1 MTLSG
6 VEENLDRSKKEEK
19 RKSMESKKWNI
30 LVLSSTWGILFLIA
44 LITFVIDPY
53 LHYRKPS
60 GSLEY
65 PLKDERYI
73 NDGIAR
79 NYEYEAMIT
88 GTSMAQNFRASQM
101 EELWQVKTIK
111 TAYSGATFHELNDS
125 IRRALNYNSKLK
137 YVLCSLDGSRI
148 NHDAFTDSYEGYPE
162 YLYDKNPF
170 NDVSYLLNKEVVPK
184 TIAVVNYTRVGN
196 KTTSMDDYGTW
207 SQYKVFG
214 KEAVEAT
221 VVPKQAAAGMVSFL
235 AEDEERV
242 RENVTKNYLETAQ
255 EYPEVTFYFF
265 LPPYSVYYWQD
276 LVKTG
281 QLEAQLQAEQLA
293 VELLIQAP
301 NVHVYGFA
309 DRKEITHNL
318 DNYMD
323 ILHYGDWINEE
334 IMEMIFRGEGELTKE
349 NYLSYFQSVREMY

>member
-1 MTLSG
+1 M
-6 VEENLDRSKKEEK
+6 KE
-19 RKSMESKKWNI
+19 KKWNMV
-30 LVLSSTWGILFLIA
+30 VLGGTFGILFLVA
-44 LITFVIDPY
+44 LVTFIIDPY

-60 GSLEY
+60 GILEY

-88 GTSMAQNFRASQM
+88 GTSMAQNFKASQM
-101 EELWQVKTIK
+101 EELWQVPTVK
-111 TAYSGATFHELNDS
+111 TAYSGATFHELNES
-125 IRRALNYNSKLK
+125 IGRAISYNPKLK

-148 NHDAFTDSYEGYPE
+148 NHDAFSDSYDGYPE
-162 YLYDKNPF
+162 YLYDNNPF
-170 NDVSYLLNKEVVPK
+170 NDVNYLLNKEVIPK
-184 TIAVVNYTRVGN
+184 TIAVVNYTRAGN
-196 KTTSMDDYGTW
+196 QTTSMDAYGSW

-221 VVPKQAAAGMVSFL
+221 VVPKQAAAEIVSFTE
-235 AEDEERV
+235 EDEKRV
-242 RENVTKNYLETAQ
+242 RENITENYLKTAL
-255 EYPEVTFYFF
+255 ENPKVTFYFY
-265 LPPYSVYYWQD
+265 LPPYSTYYWED

-281 QLEAQLQAEQLA
+281 QLEAQLMAEELA
-293 VELLIQAP
+293 VELLTEAS

-309 DRKEITHNL
+309 NRADITNNL

-334 IMEMIFRGEGELTKE
+334 IMDMIYHGEGELTKE
-349 NYLSYFQSVREMY
+349 NYKEYFQAVRELYLK